1 MKNHLT
7 KVLAA
12 TAFVAA
18 TATGASAVTTYTDSG
33 TAGGATVAELESLS
47 LPTEADFNFN
57 WTEGPAY
64 AFVAF
69 NVSKTFDFYF
79 TDYQPRGTGETSFFT
94 LVKDGAVPSS
104 PYTVATCPATG
115 CIEIT
120 GGLSSGNGALQPS
133 ASIPVFA
140 GLEAGDYVLSF
151 YEEGNSPNNGGTA
164 EFALA
169 EVPLPAAGTL
179 LLAALGGLGLA
190 RRRRKA

>member
-7 KVLAA
+7 KALAA

-18 TATGASAVTTYTDSG
+18 TATGASAVTTTTAIGS
-33 TAGGATVAELESLS
+33 AGGASAELETLS
-47 LPTEADFNFN
+47 LPSEADFDFS
-57 WTEGPAY
+57 WSGGPSYAY
-64 AFVAF
+64 IAF
-69 NVSKTFDFYF
+69 NVSKAFNFYF
-79 TDYQPRGTGETSFFT
+79 TDYQPRSNGETSFFS
-94 LVKDGAVPSS
+94 LVKDGAVPLS
-104 PYTVATCPATG
+104 ATCATG

-120 GGLSSGNGALQPS
+120 GGLSTGTGALQPS
-133 ASIPVFA
+133 ASMPVFA

-151 YEEGNSPNNGGTA
+151 YEEGSANGGTA